1 MHHLKTKKELMEY
14 TFDGQVGISFRSSM
28 QAMPRYS
35 QKSFVLFLR
44 IPWAMQED
52 THVHLSEPLINYNLF
67 CCIRF
72 LSFSWGFNA

>member
-1 MHHLKTKKELMEY
+1 MHHLKTKKELVEY

-28 QAMPRYS
+28 Q
-35 QKSFVLFLR
+35 
-44 IPWAMQED
+44 AMQED

-72 LSFSWGFNA
+72 LSFSWDFNA